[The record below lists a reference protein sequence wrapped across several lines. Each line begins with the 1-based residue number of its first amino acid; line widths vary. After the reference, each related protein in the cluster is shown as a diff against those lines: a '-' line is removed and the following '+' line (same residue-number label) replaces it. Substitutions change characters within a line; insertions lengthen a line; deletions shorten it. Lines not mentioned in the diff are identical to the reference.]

1 MELLLDTH
9 IVLWF
14 FGDVEK
20 LSESSSNAIFD
31 PENDKWISIVSVW
44 ELAIKIG
51 TGKLQF
57 EGGVSELFH
66 LIRKNGFG
74 LLPITEEHV
83 KRLETLPL
91 LHRDPFD
98 RMLIAQSLT
107 EDMPFVSCDEAFDPY
122 GVRRLW

>member
-9 IVLWF
+9 AVLWF

-20 LSESSSNAIFD
+20 LSKSASNAIFN
-31 PENDKWISIVSVW
+31 PENDKWISIITAW
-44 ELAIKIG
+44 EIAIKIRKG
-51 TGKLQF
+51 NLQF

-74 LLPITEEHV
+74 LLSITEEHV
-83 KRLETLPL
+83 KRLEMLPL

-98 RMLIAQSLT
+98 RMLIAQSLA
-107 EDMPFVSCDEAFDPY
+107 EDMPLVSCDEAFDPY
-122 GVRRLW
+122 GIQRLW